1 MLKSIRRQIKE
12 KIFLRIAIRL
22 NDYYI
27 EKYLNDPNIKNL
39 KNLIFYSNDIDSDID
54 LIAKWN
60 FCYPYEVNR
69 EYYHSRSFRNLLLQ
83 IIDILIDDP
92 KAEFNF
98 EKYYDKYSEDELV
111 IISKFIIWVK
121 NLLNKEDKN
130 A

>member
-39 KNLIFYSNDIDSDID
+39 KSLIFYSNDIDSDID

-60 FCYPYEVNR
+60 FCYSYEVNE
-69 EYYHSRSFRNLLLQ
+69 EYYHSHSFRNLLLQ
-83 IIDILIDDP
+83 IIDILINDP

-111 IISKFIIWVK
+111 IISKFIVWVK
-121 NLLNKEDKN
+121 NLLNEEDKN

>member
-39 KNLIFYSNDIDSDID
+39 KNLVFYSNDIDSDID

-60 FCYPYEVNR
+60 FCYSYEVNG
-69 EYYHSRSFRNLLLQ
+69 EYYHSHSFRNLLLQ

-111 IISKFIIWVK
+111 IISKFIVWVK

>member
-1 MLKSIRRQIKE
+1 MFVKNVIGRAMLKSIRRQIKE

-39 KNLIFYSNDIDSDID
+39 KNLVFYSNDIDSDID

-69 EYYHSRSFRNLLLQ
+69 EYYHSHSFRNLLLQ
-83 IIDILIDDP
+83 IIDIL
-92 KAEFNF
+92 FVLF
-98 EKYYDKYSEDELV
+98 LYDTPFFSIRKLKRAGICPGSL
-111 IISKFIIWVK
+111 
-121 NLLNKEDKN
+121 
-130 A
+130 